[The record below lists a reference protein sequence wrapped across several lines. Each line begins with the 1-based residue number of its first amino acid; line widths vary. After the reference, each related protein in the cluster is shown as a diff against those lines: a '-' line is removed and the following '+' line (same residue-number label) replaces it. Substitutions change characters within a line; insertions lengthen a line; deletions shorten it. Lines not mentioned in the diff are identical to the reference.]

1 MLFSNC
7 LRSPVHPAVFACVD
21 GLGRVSIF
29 NLVNKDFGQP
39 VVNKVITKGC
49 GICRCDWSQNGKQLL
64 FGDADG
70 NMHLFEV
77 AEEVNIVQWNYE
89 ASSSNKYIDVAH
101 YC

>member
-1 MLFSNC
+1 MTLFSNTAFC
-7 LRSPVHPAVFACVD
+7 IFLRSPVHPAVFACVD

-77 AEEVNIVQWNYE
+77 AEEVNTVT
-89 ASSSNKYIDVAH
+89 
-101 YC
+101 